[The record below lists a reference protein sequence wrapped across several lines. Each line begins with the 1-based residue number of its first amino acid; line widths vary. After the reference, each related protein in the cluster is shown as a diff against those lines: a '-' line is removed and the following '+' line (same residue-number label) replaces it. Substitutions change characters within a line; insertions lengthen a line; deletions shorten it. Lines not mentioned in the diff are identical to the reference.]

1 MPMVDDAQ
9 WALHQRAMS
18 LLNKMADDPTVGTQF
33 KRMAKQV
40 DGTLRFTDLEAA
52 EAAQK
57 PLLEHNKAL
66 ETRLAKIEADR
77 EAERQALEAE
87 KHTRALSGDIQAAA
101 RKFSLTDDG
110 LEKMKLRMT
119 EKGSLDA
126 EAAAAWVAAQAPKA
140 SPSESSG
147 AFAPAALN
155 LYGSAEKE
163 EQWELLHTSPEKWQD
178 AEIRKILAENPLA
191 A

>member
-18 LLNKMADDPTVGTQF
+18 LLNKMADDPAIGTQF
-33 KRMAKQV
+33 KKLAKQV
-40 DGTLRFTDLEAA
+40 DGTLRFADLEAA

-57 PLLEHNKAL
+57 PLLEQNKAL
-66 ETRLAKIEADR
+66 EQRLAKIEADR
-77 EAERQALEAE
+77 EDERQRREADT
-87 KHTRALSGDIQAAA
+87 HTRALSDDIEQAA
-101 RKFSLTDDG
+101 RKFGLTDDG
-110 LEKMKLRMT
+110 REKMKLRMT

-140 SPSESSG
+140 APSESSG

-163 EQWELLHTSPEKWQD
+163 AQWEQLHTDPIRWQD
-178 AEIRKILAENPLA
+178 AEVRKILAENPLA